1 MNPPRR
7 HVRGFVFLDAAK
19 LMRLD
24 LALEV
29 AESELSI
36 VARRWLRL
44 RRRERAWRRLLRM
57 TAARFRSAEAAL
69 GRLQSPCSDLLL
81 RQLHA
86 AKRHA
91 AERLTTLS
99 VGDPDLSDGDRPPCL
114 LRFQRDDLRRAYDAL
129 CVARTKVDE
138 ARRNVLRCEA
148 LREAE
153 LVDFLSARER
163 LSEAEREEDA
173 RLWRS
178 RRPRQQPSESSAY
191 EHSGDQ

>member
-1 MNPPRR
+1 MDVPRR
-7 HVRGFVFLDAAK
+7 QVRGFVFLDAAK
-19 LMRLD
+19 LARLD
-24 LALEV
+24 RELEA
-29 AESELSI
+29 AESELLT
-36 VARRWLRL
+36 VTRKWLRL

-57 TAARFRSAEAAL
+57 TAARFRSADVAL
-69 GRLQSPCSDLLL
+69 GLLPSPCPDALL
-81 RQLHA
+81 RRLHA
-86 AKRHA
+86 AKRNA
-91 AERLTTLS
+91 VERLTALS
-99 VGDPDLSDGDRPPCL
+99 VGDADLSDGDRPPCL

-129 CVARTKVDE
+129 GVARAKVEE

-153 LVDFLSARER
+153 LLAFLAARER

-178 RRPRQQPSESSAY
+178 RRPRQPSHESSAH